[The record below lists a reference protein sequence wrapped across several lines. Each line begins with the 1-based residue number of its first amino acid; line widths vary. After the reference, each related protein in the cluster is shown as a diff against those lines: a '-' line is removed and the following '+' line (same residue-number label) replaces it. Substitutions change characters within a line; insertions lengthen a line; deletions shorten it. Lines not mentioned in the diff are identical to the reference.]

1 MTDTTVLEPPQTTA
15 LTIPARAA
23 IALGSDKA
31 RIELAA
37 LVLKSK
43 DVQAINSAAGR
54 DEAHSFAM
62 ALVRA
67 RTAITK
73 ISKDA
78 RDEATKFRNAIIEE
92 EAKLVA
98 ITEPE
103 EKRLL
108 ALRDAWDAKVAAEK
122 AAKAAAERA
131 RITAIHERI
140 ASIRNYHTLALE
152 CRTAERIKALL
163 DKMTAVWVAF
173 NFEDDFEEFGT
184 EAQGVFDATKLRI
197 SELLAQKQADEA
209 ERARVKAEQEAEAA
223 RIKVEREAL
232 AAEQAKAKAQADAE
246 AAELAAARAELQRQR
261 DQIAA
266 ERAELER
273 TQREAREAAELAAYE
288 AAIAVQKEP
297 ETPVECAQEATETAA
312 TEAPMPTMED
322 PVADEVLVLSG
333 AMVEVTTEPVRPSDI
348 DMVKAV
354 ADAFNTDYITALGW
368 MESIDFHELNR

>member
-1 MTDTTVLEPPQTTA
+1 MTNEVLEKPVTA
-15 LTIPARAA
+15 LTVPERAA

-31 RIELAA
+31 RVELAA

-43 DVQAINSAAGR
+43 DVQAINSPAGR

-62 ALVRA
+62 ALVKA
-67 RTAITK
+67 RTTIGK
-73 ISKDA
+73 ISKEA
-78 RDEATKFRNAIIEE
+78 RDEATKFRNAVIEE
-92 EAKLVA
+92 EAKLIA

-108 ALRDAWDAKVAAEK
+108 ALRDAWDEKVAAEK

-140 ASIRNYHTLALE
+140 ASIRNYHSLALE
-152 CRTAERIKALL
+152 CRTSERINALL
-163 DKMTAVWVAF
+163 GKMTAVWVAF
-173 NFEDDFEEFGT
+173 NFEDDFEEFGN
-184 EAQGVFDATKLRI
+184 EAQGAFDATKQRI

-223 RIKVEREAL
+223 RIKAEREAL
-232 AAEQAKAKAQADAE
+232 AAEQAKAKAKADAE

-273 TQREAREAAELAAYE
+273 IQREAREAADLAAYA
-288 AAIAVQKEP
+288 AAIAEPVAPLPTLEIEPPAIEPDVEILAADVPPDDAILLAGCLHPQKQPSALELIRVVAHHFDVSP
-297 ETPVECAQEATETAA
+297 ETAA
-312 TEAPMPTMED
+312 EWLTNA
-322 PVADEVLVLSG
+322 ADEI
-333 AMVEVTTEPVRPSDI
+333 ANFE
-348 DMVKAV
+348 
-354 ADAFNTDYITALGW
+354 
-368 MESIDFHELNR
+368 